1 MTNEL
6 TNRISEMNIDQIV
19 EVVNRSFLDVRDEA
33 GIVLQAALA
42 VLESKMPQ
50 ADFIRFC
57 EKF

>member
-33 GIVLQAALA
+33 WIVLEAALA

>member
-33 GIVLQAALA
+33 GIVLEAALA

>member
-6 TNRISEMNIDQIV
+6 TNRIAEMNIDQVV
-19 EVVNRSFLDVRDEA
+19 EIVNRSFLDVRDEA
-33 GIVLQAALA
+33 GIVLEAALS

-50 ADFIRFC
+50 ADFVRFC